1 MIKPNHV
8 TSRISG
14 FGRLI
19 KKAAPIIGEKL
30 QPRWG
35 AWRASLLGYCW
46 LSSRCN
52 VSWTT
57 TVVSESYASA
67 CAH

>member
-35 AWRASLLGYCW
+35 AWRASLLA
-46 LSSRCN
+46 
-52 VSWTT
+52 
-57 TVVSESYASA
+57 VVAL
-67 CAH
+67 

>member
-14 FGRLI
+14 FGRSI

-30 QPRWG
+30 QPRWERG
-35 AWRASLLGYCW
+35 GPV
-46 LSSRCN
+46 SSDAVGVVALY

-57 TVVSESYASA
+57 TVVSESS
-67 CAH
+67 C